1 MIELKFG
8 DTIEYEWVSRNY
20 GRAEF
25 QFCTIFRDEMLT
37 EMYIYRIQQ
46 ENIDKQYHLSCHE
59 SNITGIYWDSVDT
72 KGNLWR
78 NLWCCEHHC
87 LSFEVY
93 VPENTSQVTFSQ
105 RSNCI
110 RIDFK

>member
-46 ENIDKQYHLSCHE
+46 ENPERQYHLSCHDDR
-59 SNITGIYWDSVDT
+59 ITGIY
-72 KGNLWR
+72 
-78 NLWCCEHHC
+78 
-87 LSFEVY
+87 
-93 VPENTSQVTFSQ
+93 
-105 RSNCI
+105 
-110 RIDFK
+110 